1 MSETTTP
8 DARQRNLEAQE
19 RLGEILAS
27 GDLDRLAEVFA
38 ADVVDH
44 DPAPDQAPGVAGI
57 IDFWKTFTTAF
68 PDLQVTPKV
77 VSADDEHVTAVL
89 ELVGTHQGDFLG
101 HAATG
106 TRISTRGIQV
116 GRFEDG
122 RLVERWGAS
131 DELGILQQIG
141 AL

>member
-68 PDLQVTPKV
+68 PDLEVTPRV

-89 ELVGTHQGDFLG
+89 EIVGTHRGDFLG
-101 HAATG
+101 HAATD
-106 TRISTRGIQV
+106 TRISARGIQV